1 MPRPWSFRRPPPR
14 KHWIYPTLT
23 AIAVFVMV
31 ARVVSTYHVFNDT
44 VDEPYHIGA
53 GIGMLEARKHI
64 EGTQH
69 PPLARL
75 VAAIPLYLSGVEYPP
90 DRGLKTVQWH
100 FTAFEVGHHVLLHS
114 QLAYWS
120 VLTRARMAMLIF
132 PVLSVCYLYLL
143 GRYLA
148 GPTVGCLAA
157 IAFSTD
163 PTLL

>member
-1 MPRPWSFRRPPPR
+1 MPRSRRFRKPSPR
-14 KHWIYPTLT
+14 NHWIYPTLT

-90 DRGLKTVQWH
+90 DRGVKTVQWDL
-100 FTAFEVGHHVLLHS
+100 TAFEIGHDILLHS
-114 QLAYWS
+114 KLPYWS
-120 VLTRARMAMLIF
+120 ALTRARAAMLVYPILC
-132 PVLSVCYLYLL
+132 VLYLYWL
-143 GRYLA
+143 GKYLA
-148 GPTVGCLAA
+148 GPLVGCLSA
-157 IAFSTD
+157 IALS
-163 PTLL
+163 